1 MKISIFDSENRLSRF
16 NLWRDNNYFTIWSNP
31 RRVFKLV
38 KEIIWFWSIH
48 IYRLIIEHETCV
60 YSHICTN
67 ITDPGDPWWVKL
79 SWWHSILKIV
89 FSDDIELTTH
99 EKSLLQKC
107 LNLIHH
113 RFPSVFHQQNYMT
126 SNNTTTKTINE
137 QGNLSNTQNRVIR
150 KEYDRLNMIVLK
162 YTIFELKI

>member
-1 MKISIFDSENRLSRF
+1 MVEPSVLK
-16 NLWRDNNYFTIWSNP
+16 
-31 RRVFKLV
+31 RVFQIKDHLV
-38 KEIIWFWSIH
+38 L
-48 IYRLIIEHETCV
+48 IYSYLQTYNWTWNLCN
-60 YSHICTN
+60 SHIC
-67 ITDPGDPWWVKL
+67 IKIMDPGDPQWVKL
-79 SWWHSILKIV
+79 SWCHSILKIV

-137 QGNLSNTQNRVIR
+137 QGNLSKTQNWATW
-150 KEYDRLNMIVLK
+150 KEHDRDWK
-162 YTIFELKI
+162 

>member
-1 MKISIFDSENRLSRF
+1 MVEPSVLK
-16 NLWRDNNYFTIWSNP
+16 
-31 RRVFKLV
+31 RVFQIKDHLV
-38 KEIIWFWSIH
+38 
-48 IYRLIIEHETCV
+48 LIFSYIQTYNWTWKSVCNLP
-60 YSHICTN
+60 TN
-67 ITDPGDPWWVKL
+67 IKDPGDPQWVKL

-137 QGNLSNTQNRVIR
+137 QGNLSKTQNRVIR
-150 KEYDRLNMIVLK
+150 KDIRSWLKHSLNL
-162 YTIFELKI
+162 